1 MTKTPFRTSSTI
13 GSINSDHC
21 NLPNFSCATDMHF
34 ISPGTPIDFGPYE
47 DSLGFSFRFQNLNF
61 YTNIS
66 EFNFEMIILKL
77 SFIHVSESRCRS
89 SLSAVNKAFYPLL
102 RIMYNQEGPTTDS
115 TTVHILNAYISL
127 KKISLSSK
135 KISLS
140 SNKFKLKFL
149 FQTIVKLFLNTVLSL

>member
-47 DSLGFSFRFQNLNF
+47 DSLGFSFQFQNLNF
-61 YTNIS
+61 YTNNVIS
-66 EFNFEMIILKL
+66 ELNFEMIILKL
-77 SFIHVSESRCRS
+77 SFIHVSESRRRS

-127 KKISLSSK
+127 KKIS
-135 KISLS
+135 
-140 SNKFKLKFL
+140 
-149 FQTIVKLFLNTVLSL
+149 

>member
-47 DSLGFSFRFQNLNF
+47 DSLGFSFQFQNLNF
-61 YTNIS
+61 YTNNVIS
-66 EFNFEMIILKL
+66 ELNFEMIILKL

-102 RIMYNQEGPTTDS
+102 RIMYNQERPTTDS

-127 KKISLSSK
+127 KPVAWADVYFIRM
-135 KISLS
+135 
-140 SNKFKLKFL
+140 
-149 FQTIVKLFLNTVLSL
+149 TVKLFLNTVLSL